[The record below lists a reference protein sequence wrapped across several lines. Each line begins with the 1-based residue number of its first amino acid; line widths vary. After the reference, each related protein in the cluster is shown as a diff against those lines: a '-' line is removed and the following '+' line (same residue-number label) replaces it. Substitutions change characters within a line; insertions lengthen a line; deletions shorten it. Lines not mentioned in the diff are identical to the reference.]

1 MAETQLT
8 KDIKARCANF
18 RPLMPTA
25 MRTIRY
31 AEEVNVITGLVDII
45 RFEDY
50 VESNNNFCIKEEY
63 GESCKFGSEPIYE
76 EKKCRGCFYQKYSK
90 ELGILVTCYE
100 VKISKSDFKSKHGH
114 NFVGNH
120 NYYAVPKKLVPQI
133 IDLIPEDIGLIAYY
147 DSGNMRI
154 IKECKFKEVDP
165 LNLSR
170 YLYNAMKKWCDQEFA
185 LSIGKSEL
193 RQRGCSGGLSYE

>member
-1 MAETQLT
+1 MVETQLT

-25 MRTIRY
+25 MRSIRY
-31 AEEVNVITGLVDII
+31 AEEVNVLTGIVDVI

-50 VESNNNFCIKEEY
+50 VESNNNFCIREEH
-63 GESCKFGSEPIYE
+63 GELCKFGSDPIYE
-76 EKKCRGCFYQKYSK
+76 EKKCRACVDQRSCK
-90 ELGILVTCYE
+90 ELGILTTCYE

-120 NYYAVPKKLVPQI
+120 NYYVVPKKLVPKI

-147 DSGNMRI
+147 DSGNMRV
-154 IKECKFKEVDP
+154 IKECEFREVDP

-185 LSIGKSEL
+185 LSIGKSHL
-193 RQRGCSGGLSYE
+193 RQIGY